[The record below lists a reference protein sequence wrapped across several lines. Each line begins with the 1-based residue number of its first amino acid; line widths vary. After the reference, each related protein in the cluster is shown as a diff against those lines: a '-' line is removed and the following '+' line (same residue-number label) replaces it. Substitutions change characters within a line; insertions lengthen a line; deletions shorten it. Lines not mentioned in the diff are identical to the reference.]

1 MRKFKLILI
10 ALLIGTIVSALE
22 ITSRI
27 GLFIFFAIGVAITL
41 SSFIMFKR
49 VKFIRNSGMCFGGL
63 LMLLPLLSTSGIW
76 LGMIGALLILLFDK
90 NDFSVSSI
98 SGLFSKRDK
107 QEYIFVDSREDT
119 PEPGSIHRYD
129 WIGPYEWNDIN
140 AGQFVGDTIIDLG
153 NTILPAKENVIV
165 IRKGFGRVRILV
177 PYGVGVM
184 IHHHGFGGQVEF
196 ENQTYTLSNES
207 IQLYSAGYNRSTKRV
222 KIYTTIVAGKVEVIE
237 A

>member
-1 MRKFKLILI
+1 MIGLNVRRWYTNTCNGGEKMRKFKLILI
-10 ALLIGTIVSALE
+10 ALLIGVIVSALE

-49 VKFIRNSGMCFGGL
+49 VKFIRNSGICFGGL

-129 WIGPYEWNDIN
+129 WI
-140 AGQFVGDTIIDLG
+140 LK
-153 NTILPAKENVIV
+153 L
-165 IRKGFGRVRILV
+165 
-177 PYGVGVM
+177 
-184 IHHHGFGGQVEF
+184 
-196 ENQTYTLSNES
+196 
-207 IQLYSAGYNRSTKRV
+207 
-222 KIYTTIVAGKVEVIE
+222 
-237 A
+237 